1 MVKDNK
7 VNLGGLTAQDIYRQ
21 KCMEINKL
29 KSSLLKVSLQLYKH
43 QKHDN

>member
-7 VNLGGLTAQDIYRQ
+7 VNPGGLITRDNYIQ

-29 KSSLLKVSLQLYKH
+29 KSSLLKVTL
-43 QKHDN
+43 